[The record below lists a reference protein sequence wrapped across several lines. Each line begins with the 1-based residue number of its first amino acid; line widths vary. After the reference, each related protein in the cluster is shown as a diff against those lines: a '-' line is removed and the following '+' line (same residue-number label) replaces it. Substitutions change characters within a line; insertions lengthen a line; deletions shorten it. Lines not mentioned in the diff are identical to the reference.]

1 MKYQVGTILKNRQG
15 KTLEVIGFE
24 DRFVVM
30 KHQQNGKQYMRFP
43 EDVDKYYKVVK

>member
-1 MKYQVGTILKNRQG
+1 MKYQVGTKLVNRNG
-15 KTLEVIGFE
+15 KKLVVTGFE

-30 KHQQNGKQYMRFP
+30 RHENGKQYMRFP